1 MEEHGRTLTNMD
13 EHGRTLTNM
22 DEHGRT
28 FFQGGFTFRCGKKW
42 LSEIDLCVVSSL
54 LLSCTKGFSISQD
67 ANNLSDHACVSV
79 EFLFNPGL
87 VHPRTLLERAENTS
101 GHAVLMS
108 NAYNPSLCRKAVPYH
123 QIHPVQFVQ
132 QMQERQLPSIVGE
145 TVDSLCAD
153 FSDTIYECALNSRQ
167 PVAEDPNFPPQFS
180 RWQRIIDCD
189 DPKTLWRAID
199 WKGEFDPTPE
209 KEKPSDAEFQ
219 QHLEQLLNPSSLDDE
234 WPTVHDQITVPLLD
248 DPIDVKGCEHVILKQ
263 LKPQK
268 QAGPD
273 GNSPGV
279 FHLLPA
285 QWLLYMSV
293 LLSLVFA
300 STYPTAWTKAKLSML
315 FKKGN

>member
-1 MEEHGRTLTNMD
+1 MDEHGRTRTKMDEHGRTWTNMEEHGRTLTNMD

-42 LSEIDLCVVSSL
+42 LSEIDLCVVSPL

-67 ANNLSDHACVSV
+67 ANNLSDHARVSV

-132 QMQERQLPSIVGE
+132 QMKELQPPSIVGE

-189 DPKTLWRAID
+189 DPKTLW
-199 WKGEFDPTPE
+199 
-209 KEKPSDAEFQ
+209 
-219 QHLEQLLNPSSLDDE
+219 
-234 WPTVHDQITVPLLD
+234 
-248 DPIDVKGCEHVILKQ
+248 
-263 LKPQK
+263 
-268 QAGPD
+268 
-273 GNSPGV
+273 
-279 FHLLPA
+279 
-285 QWLLYMSV
+285 
-293 LLSLVFA
+293 
-300 STYPTAWTKAKLSML
+300 
-315 FKKGN
+315 